1 MLELSPITPYTP
13 RRSTVRDPWTEDEA
27 RATLAAA
34 GQSGLPLAA
43 FARRHGL
50 CDRQLY
56 WWRNRL
62 RSHASIEPATR
73 PFVRI
78 RTHALPSHESSGVE
92 IVVSDAVIRL
102 SPGFCP
108 QTLAQAVAALRTMPC

>member
-1 MLELSPITPYTP
+1 MLEISPISLFTP

-34 GQSGLPLAA
+34 GQSGLSLAT

-62 RSHASIEPATR
+62 RSHPSVETATG
-73 PFVRI
+73 PFARI
-78 RTHALPSHESSGVE
+78 ITHGLPSREVSGIE
-92 IVVSDAVIRL
+92 IVVSDAVIRVA
-102 SPGFCP
+102 PGFCAD
-108 QTLAQAVAALRTMPC
+108 TLAQAVAALRTIPC